1 MSMPSLS
8 PAGPAGYKSKTLAA
22 WLALLLGTL
31 GAHRLY
37 LHGRRDF
44 WAWLHP
50 LPTLAGLV
58 GVIRIRNL
66 GQDDHLAWALAPLF
80 GLMIAVATLS
90 ALLYALTPD
99 EKWDA
104 SRNPGHPGRA
114 TAWGPVFAAIA
125 ALMLG
130 GVALM
135 GAVAYGGQ
143 KFFEY
148 QLELER
154 QNTSRPSP

>member
-1 MSMPSLS
+1 MTAAP
-8 PAGPAGYKSKTLAA
+8 YRSKTLAA

-37 LHGRRDF
+37 LHGQRDL

-66 GQDDHLAWALAPLF
+66 GQDDHIAWALAPLL
-80 GLMIAVATLS
+80 GLMIAVAMLS
-90 ALLYALTPD
+90 ALVYALTPD

-104 SRNPGHPGRA
+104 RHNPGQPGCA

-148 QLELER
+148 QFEQER
-154 QNTSRPSP
+154 QNAPVKPG

>member
-1 MSMPSLS
+1 MP
-8 PAGPAGYKSKTLAA
+8 YRSKTVAA

-31 GAHRLY
+31 GAHRVY

-58 GVIRIRNL
+58 GVVRIRNL
-66 GQDDHLAWALAPLF
+66 GQDDHIAWALAPLL

-90 ALLYALTPD
+90 ALIYALTPD

-104 SRNPGHPGRA
+104 HHNPGLQGRT

-130 GVALM
+130 GVGLM

-148 QLELER
+148 QFEEER
-154 QNTSRPSP
+154 QSGPQNKNRPIP

>member
-1 MSMPSLS
+1 M
-8 PAGPAGYKSKTLAA
+8 ATYKSKTLAA

-31 GAHRLY
+31 GAHRFY
-37 LHGRRDF
+37 LRGRRDL

-50 LPTLAGLV
+50 LPTLLGLV
-58 GVIRIRNL
+58 GVARIRNL
-66 GQDDHLAWALAPLF
+66 GQDDHLAWALAPLL

-90 ALLYALTPD
+90 ALVIALTPD
-99 EKWDA
+99 EKWEA
-104 SRNPGHPGRA
+104 ARNPGHPPRA
-114 TAWGPVFAAIA
+114 TGWGPVFAAIA

-130 GVALM
+130 GIALM

-148 QLELER
+148 QLELDRQAER
-154 QNTSRPSP
+154 QNTSRPTP

>member
-1 MSMPSLS
+1 MSAAP
-8 PAGPAGYKSKTLAA
+8 YRSKTLAA
-22 WLALLLGTL
+22 WLALLLGVL

-37 LHGRRDF
+37 LYGRRDF

-50 LPTLAGLV
+50 LPTLAGVV
-58 GVIRIRNL
+58 GVARIRNL
-66 GQDDHLAWALAPLF
+66 GQDDHVAWALAPLL
-80 GLMIAVATLS
+80 GLMITVATVA
-90 ALLYALTPD
+90 ALVYALTPD

-104 SRNPGHPGRA
+104 RRNPGQPGRS

-148 QLELER
+148 QFEQAQQAAPAR
-154 QNTSRPSP
+154 PDQNTSRPMP

>member
-1 MSMPSLS
+1 MPNN
-8 PAGPAGYKSKTLAA
+8 PPYRSKTVTA

-66 GQDDHLAWALAPLF
+66 GQNDHIAWALAPLL

-90 ALLYALTPD
+90 ALVHALTPD

-104 SRNPGHPGRA
+104 RYNPGQPGHA

-130 GVALM
+130 GVGLM

-148 QLELER
+148 QFEQER
-154 QNTSRPSP
+154 QNDPQKVR

>member
-1 MSMPSLS
+1 MTAS
-8 PAGPAGYKSKTLAA
+8 PYRSKTLAA

-66 GQDDHLAWALAPLF
+66 GQDDHVAWALAPLL
-80 GLMIAVATLS
+80 GLMVAIATLS
-90 ALLYALTPD
+90 ALVYALTPD

-104 SRNPGHPGRA
+104 RHNPNLPGRS

-125 ALMLG
+125 SLMLG
-130 GVALM
+130 GVAFM

-148 QLELER
+148 QFEQER
-154 QNTSRPSP
+154 QNAPAKPG